1 MNDETKR
8 NERKH
13 FVNRKDFASINLS
26 TYLFASIAVVTNIS
40 EQDSTHSFFY
50 TRYTVLSL

>member
-13 FVNRKDFASINLS
+13 FVNRKDFASINLF